1 MTTKV
6 QRRGVWVGLAK
17 DQREPV
23 EVLRVSR
30 TAVRARF
37 TGPGEW
43 NGVVCDLHPADVV
56 IGVQG

>member
-1 MTTKV
+1 M
-6 QRRGVWVGLAK
+6 AK
-17 DQREPV
+17 DRHEPV